1 MYRKLG
7 AFSVFVFLVTMCGL
21 AFFLDS
27 LTLGISVGLITAACF
42 TLVWTAPIALSIAI
56 KKNENSLD
64 RWIGIGAVAFSGLM
78 LGALYLWCEWAGW
91 VHNTPREHG
100 IIWYLTVALMANT
113 AMFVFLTAL
122 LMLWYKEYRENPRD
136 QPHFPFVVAT
146 LPLAIFLTI
155 SAQGPSVVILNILV
169 ATVQIVIAWVFTRR
183 GVRILM
189 SLIPSMYFFV
199 SGWYWLYV
207 KTLSIPEFISSG
219 DAAHPGMEQFLS
231 FGHFV
236 LFGAVPLLLSIV
248 WFAAYKPKNPED
260 PDSDEGITPLIP
272 INPGDQPYKDS
283 NRKRLSS

>member
-42 TLVWTAPIALSIAI
+42 TLVWTAPAALSIAI
-56 KKNENSLD
+56 KNNENSLE

-100 IIWYLTVALMANT
+100 IVWYLTVALMANT

-136 QPHFPFVVAT
+136 QLHFPFVVAT

-155 SAQGPSVVILNILV
+155 SAQGPSVVILNILF
-169 ATVQIVIAWVFTRR
+169 ATVQIVTAWVFTRR
-183 GVRILM
+183 GVRILV
-189 SLIPSMYFFV
+189 SLIPSIYFFT
-199 SGWYWLYV
+199 SGWYWIYI
-207 KTLSIPEFISSG
+207 KTSSIPEFISSG

-236 LFGAVPLLLSIV
+236 LFGVVPLLLSIV
-248 WFAAYKPKNPED
+248 WFAAYKPKKPED
-260 PDSDEGITPLIP
+260 QDSDEGITPITLIQ
-272 INPGDQPYKDS
+272 PGDQPYKGS
-283 NRKRLSS
+283 SGKRLSS